1 MKTNNNYLVF
11 MIIYISCKWLMFLKK
26 KDLIKNNKNQIIP
39 FYKKSKLAKKMSQGK
54 DFWGLPWDFFYC
66 APDDSIL
73 HYLKNTLIYGL
84 DPKVDVTYANPFTVE
99 YLIKLLPELWKIIN
113 LSDRDTIFIILSYI
127 KLFTLCIF
135 YIYRC

>member
-1 MKTNNNYLVF
+1 
-11 MIIYISCKWLMFLKK
+11 MFLKK
-26 KDLIKNNKNQIIP
+26 KDLIKTNKNQIIP

-54 DFWGLPWDFFYC
+54 DFWSIPWDFFYC
-66 APDDSIL
+66 APDESIL
-73 HYLKNTLIYGL
+73 HYLKSTLIYGL

-113 LSDRDTIFIILSYI
+113 LSDRDTFFIILSYI

-135 YIYRC
+135 YIYGCKSTIKD